1 VIRGGTTFL
10 LLALSTSLIG
20 AQTEKQQ
27 EPPEE
32 DEILRPKEY
41 SFNPLQATKELK
53 IGDFYSKKGNH
64 RAASMRYLE
73 ATRWNPTLAEAF
85 LKLGQAREKL
95 KDDTGAKE
103 AYEKY
108 LTLAPDAKEAGSIR
122 KKLNADPKR

>member
-1 VIRGGTTFL
+1 L

>member
-1 VIRGGTTFL
+1 MIRGGTTFL